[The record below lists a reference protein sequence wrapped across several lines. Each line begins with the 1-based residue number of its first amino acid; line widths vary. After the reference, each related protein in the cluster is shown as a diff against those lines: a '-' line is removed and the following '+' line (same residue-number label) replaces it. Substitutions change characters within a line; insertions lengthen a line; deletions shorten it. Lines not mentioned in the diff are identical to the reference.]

1 MASNLLNRDCNSDY
15 SDSEKMDSETIA
27 THLAQISGWKLV
39 SSNNESRIVRTFSCQ
54 NFKKAIELA
63 SKIGAEADRQ
73 DHHPS
78 ILVEWGKC
86 TVTWWTHA
94 LGGLHLNDFIMAK
107 KSEKLALLDT

>member
-1 MASNLLNRDCNSDY
+1 MTSNLLHLDCNSDY
-15 SDSEKMDSETIA
+15 SNAEKMDAETIE
-27 THLAQISGWKLV
+27 THLALVSGWELV
-39 SSNNESRIVRTFSCQ
+39 SSTNESRIVRTFSCQ

-107 KSEKLALLDT
+107 KSEKLALLDD